1 MTVVVPVQFS
11 SPLSGNEILTAY
23 SVGSNGQPSGQNFQ
37 LTTGQIAALA
47 ETGVSPTF
55 NNLTIT
61 GLFTESAN
69 VALTGGSAGQ
79 STALALTAEINQFST
94 VASGTGAALPV
105 AVKGLTILIANNG
118 ANPLQVYG
126 CYNGGTNGD
135 TIDGI
140 ATGTGVTQMQGST
153 TLYVCTQSYIAG
165 TQNGTWTSN
174 GIGEG
179 YSGSLI
185 TQNYQTGVSAA
196 GTSQATATQLVNQL
210 AAVSTVT
217 TGTGVNLPGTVVST
231 TTQSAGLEV
240 TFINLGANALLVYPP
255 QNATSDTINGQAST
269 VGTTILPG
277 CVAVFNS
284 AANGVWTVQ
293 AASNATATYNT
304 VASATSVTLTAAQI
318 TGGIASVDLDI
329 TGSTAITTFNTP
341 SAAAIVGA
349 LHCPTVGTSYRLR
362 IVNQTA
368 STTSVL
374 TAGSGV
380 TVNGTTKTIPSTGW
394 REFQVLVTAI
404 GTPAV
409 TFQSLAT
416 GTWS

>member
-1 MTVVVPVQFS
+1 MV
-11 SPLSGNEILTAY
+11 SPIPTNFAVLTGNEILTAY
-23 SVGSNGQPSGQNFQ
+23 GVGSNGQPSGQNFQ

-61 GLFTESAN
+61 GLFTESAS

-79 STALALTAEINQFST
+79 STALALATEINQFST

-174 GIGEG
+174 GIEG

-210 AAVSTVT
+210 AVVSTVT

-240 TFINLGANALLVYPP
+240 TVINLGANALLVYPP

-284 AANGVWTVQ
+284 AANGVWAVQ
-293 AASNATATYNT
+293 AASNATAAYNT

-318 TGGIASVDLDI
+318 TGGVASVDLDI

-341 SAAAIVGA
+341 TAAAIVGA